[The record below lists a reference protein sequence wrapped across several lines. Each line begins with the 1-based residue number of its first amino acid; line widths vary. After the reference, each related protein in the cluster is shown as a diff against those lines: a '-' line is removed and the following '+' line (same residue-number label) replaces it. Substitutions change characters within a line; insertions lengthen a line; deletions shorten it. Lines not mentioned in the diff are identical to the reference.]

1 MLTFLYC
8 VNIKI
13 CYVGQIYKPL
23 ALADPRGRQ
32 RRASPGVQIL
42 SFSCSFQSA
51 RPLRKILDP
60 PLFSQYTMTNVNLH
74 LNLFTGKS
82 FQLIPLEIVQK
93 CQYCQLCV
101 LRENSNMKGAKQS
114 SQNQMKLYKLS

>member
-1 MLTFLYC
+1 
-8 VNIKI
+8 
-13 CYVGQIYKPL
+13 
-23 ALADPRGRQ
+23 
-32 RRASPGVQIL
+32 
-42 SFSCSFQSA
+42 
-51 RPLRKILDP
+51 
-60 PLFSQYTMTNVNLH
+60 MTNVNLH

-114 SQNQMKLYKLS
+114 SQNQMKLYKLSWSVLR